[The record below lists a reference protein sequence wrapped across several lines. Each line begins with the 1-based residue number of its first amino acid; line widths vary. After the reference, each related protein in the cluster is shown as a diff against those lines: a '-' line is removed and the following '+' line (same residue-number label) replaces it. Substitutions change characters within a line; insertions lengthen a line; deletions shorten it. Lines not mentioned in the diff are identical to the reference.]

1 MVRLRGWLAA
11 RYRLAYRCAAFVL
24 LAVIGD
30 AFAVEII
37 AHRGASHDAPEN
49 TLPAVRLAWDRDADA
64 VEIDIFQ
71 SSDGR
76 IVAIHDA
83 DTERVAGRAGRVADQ
98 TLARLQ
104 LLDVGA
110 WKGERWRGTRIPTL
124 EAVLGTVPP
133 GKTLVIEI
141 KCSSAVIPDLERVLD
156 ASGKRDRAML
166 IAFDYDTISEVKR
179 IMPDRAAYWLY
190 HFAPDEAERY
200 AVREPQDLVRR
211 VVQAGLDGL
220 DVRHD
225 GPWVAELAGSLGA
238 IGKDLY
244 VYTVN
249 DPDQARWLRTIGV
262 KGITTDRPGYL
273 RTALEAE

>member
-1 MVRLRGWLAA
+1 MVRLGGWLAA
-11 RYRLAYRCAAFVL
+11 LCRREFPGAAFVL
-24 LAVIGD
+24 FALVGD
-30 AFAVEII
+30 ASAVEII
-37 AHRGASHDAPEN
+37 AHRGASYDAPEN
-49 TLPAVRLAWDRDADA
+49 TLPAVRLAWDRNADA
-64 VEIDIFQ
+64 VEVDIFQ

-110 WKGERWRGTRIPTL
+110 WKGERWKGTRIPTL
-124 EAVLGTVPP
+124 EAVLETVPP

-141 KCSSAVIPDLERVLD
+141 KCPSNVIPALERVLD
-156 ASGKRDRAML
+156 ASGKRDSAML
-166 IAFDYDTISEVKR
+166 IAFDYDTISQAKR
-179 IMPDRAAYWLY
+179 KMPDRAAYWLY

-200 AVREPQDLVRR
+200 AVQEPDDLVQR
-211 VVQAGLDGL
+211 VVRAGLDGL

-225 GPWVAELAGSLGA
+225 GPWVEELARSLKDV
-238 IGKDLY
+238 GKDLY

-262 KGITTDRPGYL
+262 KGITTDRPGFL
-273 RTALEAE
+273 RAALEAE

>member
-1 MVRLRGWLAA
+1 MVRLRGRPAA
-11 RYRLAYRCAAFVL
+11 RHRLKLRSAAFVL
-24 LAVIGD
+24 LAAAGD

-49 TLPAVRLAWDRDADA
+49 TLPAVRLAWDRGADA
-64 VEIDIFQ
+64 VEIDIFRT
-71 SSDGR
+71 SDGR

-83 DTERVAGRAGRVADQ
+83 DTERVAGRAGQVAKQ

-110 WKGERWRGTRIPTL
+110 WKGERWKGTRIPTL

-141 KCSSAVIPDLERVLD
+141 KCSSAVIPELERLLD
-156 ASGKRDRAML
+156 ASGKRDVAML
-166 IAFDYDTISEVKR
+166 IAFDFDTISETKR
-179 IMPDRAAYWLY
+179 SMPDRPAYWLY

-200 AVREPQDLVRR
+200 GIREPGDLLQR

-225 GPWVAELAGSLGA
+225 GPWVEELARSAAGF
-238 IGKDLY
+238 GKDLY

-249 DPDQARWLRTIGV
+249 DPGQARWLRTIGV

-273 RTALEAE
+273 RGALEAE

>member
-11 RYRLAYRCAAFVL
+11 LYRRELRSAALVL
-24 LAVIGD
+24 FAVVGD
-30 AFAVEII
+30 ASAVEII
-37 AHRGASHDAPEN
+37 AHRGASYDAPEN
-49 TLPAVRLAWDRDADA
+49 TLPAVRLAWDRNADA

-71 SSDGR
+71 TSDGR
-76 IVAIHDA
+76 IVAIHDE

-98 TLARLQ
+98 TLAQ
-104 LLDVGA
+104 LKVLDVGA
-110 WKGERWRGTRIPTL
+110 WKGDRWKGTQIPTL
-124 EAVLGTVPP
+124 EAVLGTVPA

-141 KCSSAVIPDLERVLD
+141 KCSSDVIPDLERVLD
-156 ASGKRDRAML
+156 ASGKRDSTML
-166 IAFDYDTISEVKR
+166 IAFDYHTISQAKR

-200 AVREPQDLVRR
+200 AVTEPEDLVQR
-211 VVQAGLDGL
+211 VVRADLDGL

-225 GPWVAELAGSLGA
+225 GPWVGGLARSLRA

-249 DPDQARWLRTIGV
+249 DPDRARWLRMMGV
-262 KGITTDRPGYL
+262 RGITTDRPGFL
-273 RTALEAE
+273 RAALEAE